1 MMWGYRRKKK
11 KISKDDEIGE
21 CIMQSLKSIEENRR
35 ALAQNQEEDEDQ
47 LFGRH
52 IAVTLCRLTSRQ
64 KAMAKLRIQQVLID
78 VEFPEETNVAN
89 CNSYFDARFPKTY

>member
-1 MMWGYRRKKK
+1 MR
-11 KISKDDEIGE
+11 
-21 CIMQSLKSIEENRR
+21 SLKSIEENRC
-35 ALAQNQEEDEDQ
+35 ALVQKQEEDEDQ

-52 IAVTLCRLTSRQ
+52 IAVTLRRLTSRQ
-64 KAMAKLRIQQVLID
+64 KAMAKLCIQQVLID